1 MICRGTARQINRSLS
16 RCSFGCALSPFTL
29 GPFLDLSCTP
39 RSNSF
44 CELNKITLRRRIHS
58 IPLTASKV
66 SPPRRSKRS
75 AHIMYKR
82 PPNAASSR
90 LHPVSLFY
98 DFWCSSSGPPLL
110 LSSLSSSL
118 QAALK
123 LSHVQPAPRLAS
135 RGSTSVSFCPRG
147 RGRWILFHALN
158 SQASNDSVRA
168 GLM

>member
-1 MICRGTARQINRSLS
+1 MLVRLCT
-16 RCSFGCALSPFTL
+16 FPFTL

-44 CELNKITLRRRIHS
+44 CELKKITLRRRIHS

-82 PPNAASSR
+82 PPNATSSR

-98 DFWCSSSGPPLL
+98 DFWCSSPGPPAPVIFSVVNP
-110 LSSLSSSL
+110 SSRS
-118 QAALK
+118 QAV
-123 LSHVQPAPRLAS
+123 SCS
-135 RGSTSVSFCPRG
+135 TGSTSGFPRLNIRVILSPRSWTLDIISRPQFSSFK
-147 RGRWILFHALN
+147 
-158 SQASNDSVRA
+158 
-168 GLM
+168 